1 MRLYYWGRYEDKM
14 VEYIARFK
22 FQGVLELGVRLA
34 DEAMSALGESLRK
47 NGYDYV
53 VPVPLHKSRRRK
65 REYNQSE
72 IIARRVSRELDAEFI
87 PDSVFRIRSTKQQ
100 AKITNEPQR
109 WKNVKDAFGLSD
121 IRNVNFKNKKV
132 LVVDDIVTT
141 GATIYE
147 VSRPIL
153 GQFPK
158 FIDVFSLAYAG

>member
-1 MRLYYWGRYEDKM
+1 MRLYYWGRYEDKL
-14 VEYIARFK
+14 VEYIGRFK
-22 FQGVLELGVRLA
+22 FQGVLELGLRLT
-34 DEAMSALGESLRK
+34 DEATSALGELLRK

-72 IIARRVSRELDAEFI
+72 IIARRVSRELDVEFI

-109 WKNVKDAFGLSD
+109 WLNVKDAFGLYD
-121 IRNVNFKNKKV
+121 IRNVNFENKKV
-132 LVVDDIVTT
+132 LIVDDIVTT

-147 VSRPIL
+147 VSRPIFR
-153 GQFPK
+153 QFPK